1 MKLVVLTSRIPFPL
15 EKGDKLRVFH
25 QLQFLAKHHEICLI
39 CLNDQPS
46 IPDLTELQKLT
57 KEIHIIPLAKWK
69 IPLRIVHALFTN
81 LPFQV
86 SYFYSAGAQQ
96 QIDKIIQ
103 SFKPN
108 HIFCQLIRTSEYVK
122 SNFSCAKSLDYMDA
136 FSASANRRLNQVR
149 GIKKL
154 FWKEETNRLGQYE
167 FKIYD
172 YFNAHFVISDQDR
185 KLLTLP
191 PLKAA
196 TVIANGVDTSYFQKD
211 AAAKKTYDIIFAG
224 NMSYPPNVQAALYLA
239 KSILPQ
245 LVERFPKIQMCFAG
259 ASPSD
264 DVQQLAN
271 KHITVTGW
279 VEHMNA
285 EYNSAKLFVAPMF
298 MGAGLQNKL
307 LEAMACEL
315 PVITTSLAANAFGM
329 GLPAGVAIANTVEDF
344 VSEISRLL
352 ENEDQLQHAGFDNRT
367 FITQNFEWD
376 SFNEKLNTCIT
387 SARLSH

>member
-39 CLNDQPS
+39 CLNDQPT
-46 IPDLTELQKLT
+46 IPDLSELKKIT
-57 KEIHIIPLAKWK
+57 KELHIISLAKWK
-69 IPLRIVHALFTN
+69 IPLRIIHALFTN

-86 SYFYSAGAQQ
+86 SYFYSAGAQK

-122 SNFSCAKSLDYMDA
+122 SNFSCAKSIDYMDA
-136 FSASANRRLNQVR
+136 FSASAKRRLDSER

-154 FWKEETNRLGQYE
+154 FWKEETTRLGQYE
-167 FKIYD
+167 FKIFD
-172 YFNAHFVISDQDR
+172 YFNAHFVISEQDR

-191 PLKAA
+191 PLKTA
-196 TVIANGVDTSYFQKD
+196 TVIANGVDTAYFINDTTTTKSF
-211 AAAKKTYDIIFAG
+211 DIIFAG

-239 KSILPQ
+239 QTLLPE
-245 LVERFPKIQMCFAG
+245 LIKLFPNIRLCLAG

-264 DVQQLAN
+264 EVKQLASEYV
-271 KHITVTGW
+271 KVTGW

-285 EYNSAKLFVAPMF
+285 EYNKAKVFVAPMF

-329 GLPAGVAIANTVEDF
+329 DLPTGVKIANTKNEF
-344 VSEISRLL
+344 IATIQELL
-352 ENEDQLQHAGFDNRT
+352 LNIDSQHDAGTVNRN
-367 FITQNFEWD
+367 FITQHFEWD

>member
-39 CLNDQPS
+39 CLNDQPT
-46 IPDLTELQKLT
+46 IPDLSELKKIT
-57 KEIHIIPLAKWK
+57 KELHIIPLAKWK
-69 IPLRIVHALFTN
+69 IPLRILHALFTN

-86 SYFYSAGAQQ
+86 SYFYSAGAQK
-96 QIDKIIQ
+96 QIDQIIQ

-122 SNFSCAKSLDYMDA
+122 SNFSCAKSIDYMDA
-136 FSASANRRLNQVR
+136 FSASAKRRLDSER

-154 FWKEETNRLGQYE
+154 FWKEENTRLGQYE
-167 FKIYD
+167 FKIFD
-172 YFNAHFVISDQDR
+172 YFNAHFVISEQDR

-191 PLKAA
+191 PLKSA
-196 TVIANGVDTSYFQKD
+196 TVIANGVDTSYFFND
-211 AAAKKTYDIIFAG
+211 ATSTKSFDIIFAG

-239 KSILPQ
+239 QTLLPD
-245 LVERFPKIQMCFAG
+245 LINLFPNIRLCFAG

-264 DVQQLAN
+264 EVKQLASEYV
-271 KHITVTGW
+271 KVTGW

-285 EYNSAKLFVAPMF
+285 EYNKAKVFVAPMF

-329 GLPAGVAIANTVEDF
+329 DLPTGVKIANTKNEF
-344 VSEISRLL
+344 IAAIQELL
-352 ENEDQLQHAGFDNRT
+352 LNIDSQHDAGTVNRN
-367 FITQNFEWD
+367 FITQHFEWD